1 MPPPRELL
9 EQMAEARRRE
19 HVLAERDRRRDLLRT
34 ALACLAWCALGL
46 FLLGWSFHT
55 TDAALGRVAFLSGL
69 LVGNGGIVHAL
80 AAAYRRGERRG
91 DWQ

>member
-1 MPPPRELL
+1 MPPPRALL

-19 HVLAERDRRRDLLRT
+19 HLLAERDRRRDLLRT
-34 ALACLAWCALGL
+34 ALACLGWSALGI
-46 FLLGWSFHT
+46 LLIGWSFHT
-55 TDAALGRVAFLSGL
+55 TDAARGRIAFYGGL
-69 LVGNGGIVHAL
+69 LVGNGGVVFSL